1 MERIGVAL
9 EEAVRII
16 EESICPVQNT
26 EAAAVEAADGRILA
40 EDVYASMDQPPFPR
54 SPLDGFAFRS
64 SDVEDACEAAPAV
77 LRVNQIIYAGE
88 WWKTSVGPGQA
99 ARIMTGAPM
108 PGRSGLCHPPGG
120 DQLGRGRKRGG
131 RLYRLP
137 GQDFSPNE
145 AISELLLSGRRCK
158 ERNPAA

>member
-88 WWKTSVGPGQA
+88 WWKTSVGQMCIRDRSRA
-99 ARIMTGAPM
+99 IITSSARAGEPPIPSCSDTAPRLIPLLAM
-108 PGRSGLCHPPGG
+108 NSG
-120 DQLGRGRKRGG
+120 
-131 RLYRLP
+131 
-137 GQDFSPNE
+137 S
-145 AISELLLSGRRCK
+145 SS
-158 ERNPAA
+158 